1 MVMKRFPPDSQG
13 VNPLIKTRRCAT
25 MAQEENQPSA
35 DTGTKDN
42 ATASPTWDSFNG
54 ELHPFL
60 QLNEEIKRAG
70 FRVKFLSDAPRKE
83 TVNNFDNTQT
93 DFWFDVEHEE
103 ETRTW
108 TMSQKSLV
116 MELQKHKPLNGK
128 SFDIKLIPVDD
139 KFKEKFPK
147 YKGKDRYSVTPADTA
162 GSNRAPKVE
171 EETFK

>member
-1 MVMKRFPPDSQG
+1 
-13 VNPLIKTRRCAT
+13 

-54 ELHPFL
+54 EMYPFL

-93 DFWFDVEHEE
+93 DFWFDVEHEGN
-103 ETRTW
+103 TNTW
-108 TMSQKSLV
+108 TFSQKSLV
-116 MELQKHKPLNGK
+116 MELQKHKPLSGK
-128 SFDIKLIPVDD
+128 SFDIKLIPIDD
-139 KFKEKFPK
+139 KFKEQFPK
-147 YKGKDRYSVTPADTA
+147 YKGKDRYSVTPVD
-162 GSNRAPKVE
+162 GSAAAEAEETEPTSAPKVDE
-171 EETFK
+171 EKVKD

>member
-1 MVMKRFPPDSQG
+1 
-13 VNPLIKTRRCAT
+13 
-25 MAQEENQPSA
+25 MAYDKEEKPAES
-35 DTGTKDN
+35 GTKYN

-60 QLNEEIKRAG
+60 QLNEDIKRAG

-93 DFWFDVEHEE
+93 DFWFDVEHEG

-108 TMSQKSLV
+108 TLSQKSLV

-147 YKGKDRYSVTPADTA
+147 YKGKDRYSVTPVDGSATDTE
-162 GSNRAPKVE
+162 STSAPRVE